1 MSLEFYNKNI
11 NTRPAEEVSTPSP
24 SPSPAVGAPAQKPKG
39 PSIFTSDDA
48 VPVQGSSNEPIQM
61 TSSSATGSK
70 FSGLQLSDA
79 DGENSISLQ
88 ENSELIKLEE
98 DFAQYAKKCG
108 LPEGISFSEYKT
120 VLEHKNPNELTNDEK
135 NFLERYNAIYNNSDH
150 STVKIQA
157 KEPIQESMQL
167 DEKTKQRI
175 SEYDAILKDPNPE
188 TTPYQKNSKI
198 IDKYLSEHDSEY
210 QKLTNPRQKRE
221 YRDAIIHDFMEAI
234 HPGNKTQAQRRV
246 IQLEIA
252 KIFVDCE
259 AKGENVREL
268 MAQGPEAIKTRIAQI
283 GEKESAKV
291 SEFFDNLELDSEA
304 IKNMKPEDAI
314 YTIGKKLMMAT
325 DLDFE
330 KKYPTEKQQREVI
343 LKYTKDKIKEFT
355 GLDIDAKHMT
365 PEQKEHLYK
374 FSMVLFEEI
383 KNDMGGDLK
392 KLQMIS
398 DPKVQN
404 KILAQVFS
412 KHPGLIEG
420 ASKEGKE
427 ILNNLKARAD
437 IAVCLYKTQDIVTEG
452 DIYNFLKNIKP
463 EDLTQEQKDL
473 LNFYSKIEEM
483 SEGDK
488 ELVKK
493 IFSEQ
498 ATFDSLIGKAAIA
511 GMTPKDYIMSQLKDK
526 DGNLLTGEALFKSI
540 ERICQSANGDKD
552 ATTILLLNDILT
564 NDLHLQ
570 KKDANRFI
578 NGLTSP
584 EAVMFDA
591 AKGGRHLAKL
601 MNVKAECC
609 TNKKELNDFG
619 NAIACSVKV
628 LDNQTVA
635 DVYADLDTN
644 VFDDNITFGINQYK
658 SVNDALDIS
667 YNIINN
673 DNVADTRKSSYTRSL
688 VVTCTDPQRQLTYS
702 NELSQ
707 LDNKAVNEGLAA
719 AEPYV
724 DNSVRNQY
732 SQNIDN
738 SITRMEQSGKYS
750 SEEIAQMKKDIQQ
763 ARETGMTK
771 AETAQAKK
779 TQEEVKTATQ
789 KAQQQQKAEQK
800 AQKEALEQKKQTV
813 LNYAK
818 TVIATATASKPK
830 ASTSTATSSHTQAIE
845 DAQKSLNQ
853 TLERLAKAQSVAET
867 DRVRRELMMRIEQ
880 FQAEVR
886 ISQEERDLRIQLSE
900 REVVNAL
907 LAESA
912 AEEEAQ
918 ASQEAQEAVAVATD
932 TEVTAEDGATAEV
945 RSQAEK
951 SGLSTEAVQ
960 ELQNAYSS
968 GGLVALYDKAATIVG
983 SKAQEKLLNYISHA
997 SSSTLHSFADAHSNN
1012 KHVLMTLFKNSK
1024 DPYIMQ
1030 LLIRNGYASEVLG
1043 SGAVSVKDFMAHASA
1058 QTVANWLVDL
1068 QKTGATYT
1076 LKQAFEH
1083 LQDDSKAMA
1092 SSLIPG
1098 SDEWRQA
1105 QQTRMSTASA
1115 EQTDNL
1121 SQTDPARTASA
1132 SVSSNGL
1139 FEEYEGLALGSDRV
1153 RMGIPVDKK
1162 VDKRFF
1168 RMG

>member
-24 SPSPAVGAPAQKPKG
+24 SPSPAVDTSAPKPKG
-39 PSIFTSDDA
+39 PSIFTSNDGR
-48 VPVQGSSNEPIQM
+48 PVQGSSNEPIQM
-61 TSSSATGSK
+61 TSGYATGSK
-70 FSGLQLSDA
+70 FPGLQLSDA
-79 DGENSISLQ
+79 DGEKSISLQ

-98 DFAQYAKKCG
+98 DFAQYAKKCD

-135 NFLERYNAIYNNSDH
+135 NFLERYNAIYNNSDQ

-198 IDKYLSEHDSEY
+198 IDKYLSEHEPEY
-210 QKLTNPRQKRE
+210 KNLTNRQKRE
-221 YRDAIIHDFMEAI
+221 YRDSIIHDFMEAI

-291 SEFFDNLELDSEA
+291 SELFDNLEIDSET

-330 KKYPTEKQQREVI
+330 KKYPTDKQQREVI

-365 PEQKEHLYK
+365 SEQKEHLYK

-437 IAVCLYKTQDIVTEG
+437 VAVCLYKTQDIVTEG

-483 SEGDK
+483 SEGNK

-498 ATFDSLIGKAAIA
+498 ATFDSLIGKAAIS
-511 GMTPKDYIMSQLKDK
+511 GMTPKDYVMSQLKDK
-526 DGNLLTGEALFKSI
+526 SGNLLKDEALFKAL
-540 ERICQSANGDKD
+540 EKICQSANGDKD
-552 ATTILLLNDILT
+552 ATTILLLKDILT

-584 EAVMFDA
+584 EAVAFDA

-609 TNKKELNDFG
+609 DNNNELASFG
-619 NAIACSVKV
+619 NAVKCSVKV
-628 LDNQTVA
+628 LDNKTVS
-635 DVYADLDTN
+635 DIYSELETN
-644 VFDDNITFGINQYK
+644 TFDNYITSGINQFK
-658 SVNDALDIS
+658 SANDALNIS

-673 DNVADTRKSSYTRSL
+673 DNVADSRKSSYTRSL
-688 VVTCTDPQRQLTYS
+688 VATCTDSQRQLTYS
-702 NELSQ
+702 NELSK

-724 DNSVRNQY
+724 DNSVRSQY
-732 SQNIDN
+732 SRNIDN
-738 SITRMEQSGKYS
+738 SVARMEQSGKYS
-750 SEEIAQMKKDIQQ
+750 KEEIAQMKKDIQK

-771 AETAQAKK
+771 AETTQAKK
-779 TQEEVKTATQ
+779 TQQKVKTATQ

-800 AQKEALEQKKQTV
+800 AQKEALEQKQQTV
-813 LNYAK
+813 LTHAK
-818 TVIATATASKPK
+818 TVIASVTATKPK
-830 ASTSTATSSHTQAIE
+830 ATSSAATSQTEAAKALE
-845 DAQKSLNQ
+845 EAQKSLNQ
-853 TLERLAKAQSVAET
+853 TLERLAKAQTVAET
-867 DRVRRELMMRIEQ
+867 ERVRQELLNRIEQ
-880 FQAEVR
+880 FQTQVR
-886 ISQEERDLRIQLSE
+886 LSQEERDLRIQLSE
-900 REVVNAL
+900 REAVNAL

-912 AEEEAQ
+912 AEEAQ

-932 TEVTAEDGATAEV
+932 TEVTAEDGATPEV
-945 RSQAEK
+945 RSHAEK
-951 SGLSTEAVQ
+951 SGLSVEAVQ
-960 ELQNAYSS
+960 ELHEAYQS
-968 GGLVALYDKAATIVG
+968 GGLTALYEKASTIIG
-983 SKAQEKLLNYISHA
+983 SKAQERLLNYISHT
-997 SSSTLHSFADAHSNN
+997 SSSTLHSFADAHSGN
-1012 KHVLMTLFKNSK
+1012 KNILMTLFRNSK

-1043 SGAVSVKDFMAHASA
+1043 SGTITVKDFLSYASPT
-1058 QTVANWLVDL
+1058 TVTNWITDL

-1076 LKQAFEH
+1076 LKEAFANIGNATSGNASA
-1083 LQDDSKAMA
+1083 LQ
-1092 SSLIPG
+1092 PG
-1098 SDEWRQA
+1098 SDAWLKA
-1105 QQTRMSTASA
+1105 QRTSMAAASSD
-1115 EQTDNL
+1115 QSDNL
-1121 SQTDPARTASA
+1121 TATDPAADNTFI
-1132 SVSSNGL
+1132 SSGTM
-1139 FEEYEGLALGSDRV
+1139 FEDYDGLAMGSDRV
-1153 RMGIPVDKK
+1153 RMGIPVDKR

-1168 RMG
+1168 RIG

>member
-24 SPSPAVGAPAQKPKG
+24 SPSPAVGAPTQKPKG

-70 FSGLQLSDA
+70 FSGLQLSGES
-79 DGENSISLQ
+79 GENSISPQ
-88 ENSELIKLEE
+88 ANPEQQKLEE
-98 DFAQYAKKCG
+98 DFAQYVKDQN
-108 LPEGISFSEYKT
+108 LPKNITLEEYIDI
-120 VLEHKNPNELTNDEK
+120 LFNKNESELTPQEA
-135 NFLERYNAIYNNSDH
+135 NFIQRYTAI
-150 STVKIQA
+150 VI
-157 KEPIQESMQL
+157 KEDYSYQVSKPSVPQETQL

-291 SEFFDNLELDSEA
+291 SELFDNLEIDSET

-365 PEQKEHLYK
+365 SEQKEHLYK

-437 IAVCLYKTQDIVTEG
+437 VAVCLYKTQDIVTEG
-452 DIYNFLKNIKP
+452 DIYNFLKNIKH

-483 SEGDK
+483 PEGDK

-498 ATFDSLIGKAAIA
+498 ATFDSLIGKAAIS

-526 DGNLLTGEALFKSI
+526 SGNLLKDEALFKAL
-540 ERICQSANGDKD
+540 EKICQSANGDKD
-552 ATTILLLNDILT
+552 ATTILLLKDILT

-570 KKDANRFI
+570 KKDANGFI
-578 NGLTSP
+578 NKLTSP
-584 EAVMFDA
+584 EAVTFDA

-609 TNKKELNDFG
+609 DNNNELASFG
-619 NAIACSVKV
+619 NAVKCSVKV
-628 LDNQTVA
+628 LDNKTVS
-635 DVYADLDTN
+635 DIYSELETN
-644 VFDDNITFGINQYK
+644 TFDNYITSGINQFK
-658 SVNDALDIS
+658 SANDALDIS

-673 DNVADTRKSSYTRSL
+673 DNVADSRKSSYTRSL
-688 VVTCTDPQRQLTYS
+688 VATCTDSQRQLTYS
-702 NELSQ
+702 NELSK

-724 DNSVRNQY
+724 DNSVRSQY
-732 SQNIDN
+732 SRNIDN
-738 SITRMEQSGKYS
+738 SVARMEQSGKYS
-750 SEEIAQMKKDIQQ
+750 K
-763 ARETGMTK
+763 
-771 AETAQAKK
+771 
-779 TQEEVKTATQ
+779 
-789 KAQQQQKAEQK
+789 
-800 AQKEALEQKKQTV
+800 
-813 LNYAK
+813 
-818 TVIATATASKPK
+818 
-830 ASTSTATSSHTQAIE
+830 
-845 DAQKSLNQ
+845 
-853 TLERLAKAQSVAET
+853 
-867 DRVRRELMMRIEQ
+867 
-880 FQAEVR
+880 
-886 ISQEERDLRIQLSE
+886 
-900 REVVNAL
+900 
-907 LAESA
+907 
-912 AEEEAQ
+912 
-918 ASQEAQEAVAVATD
+918 
-932 TEVTAEDGATAEV
+932 
-945 RSQAEK
+945 
-951 SGLSTEAVQ
+951 
-960 ELQNAYSS
+960 
-968 GGLVALYDKAATIVG
+968 
-983 SKAQEKLLNYISHA
+983 
-997 SSSTLHSFADAHSNN
+997 
-1012 KHVLMTLFKNSK
+1012 
-1024 DPYIMQ
+1024 
-1030 LLIRNGYASEVLG
+1030 
-1043 SGAVSVKDFMAHASA
+1043 
-1058 QTVANWLVDL
+1058 
-1068 QKTGATYT
+1068 
-1076 LKQAFEH
+1076 
-1083 LQDDSKAMA
+1083 
-1092 SSLIPG
+1092 
-1098 SDEWRQA
+1098 
-1105 QQTRMSTASA
+1105 
-1115 EQTDNL
+1115 
-1121 SQTDPARTASA
+1121 
-1132 SVSSNGL
+1132 
-1139 FEEYEGLALGSDRV
+1139 
-1153 RMGIPVDKK
+1153 
-1162 VDKRFF
+1162 
-1168 RMG
+1168 

>member
-70 FSGLQLSDA
+70 FSGLQLSGES
-79 DGENSISLQ
+79 GENSISPQ
-88 ENSELIKLEE
+88 ANPEQQKLEE
-98 DFAQYAKKCG
+98 DFAQYVKDQN
-108 LPEGISFSEYKT
+108 LPKNITLEEYIDI
-120 VLEHKNPNELTNDEK
+120 LFNKNESELTPQEA
-135 NFLERYNAIYNNSDH
+135 NFIQRYTAIV
-150 STVKIQA
+150 T
-157 KEPIQESMQL
+157 KEDYSYQVSKPSVPQETQL

-198 IDKYLSEHDSEY
+198 IDKYLSEHDPEY

-268 MAQGPEAIKTRIAQI
+268 MTQGPEAIKTRIAQI

-330 KKYPTEKQQREVI
+330 KKYPTDKQQREVI

-365 PEQKEHLYK
+365 SEQKEHLYK

-404 KILAQVFS
+404 RILTRVFS
-412 KHPGLIEG
+412 QHPELING
-420 ASKEGKE
+420 ASNEGKE
-427 ILNNLKARAD
+427 ILNNLKVRAD
-437 IAVCLYKTQDIVTEG
+437 VAAQLYDTQEVVTEG

-483 SEGDK
+483 SEGNK

-498 ATFDSLIGKAAIA
+498 ATFDSLIGKAAIS
-511 GMTPKDYIMSQLKDK
+511 GMTPKDYVMSQLKDK
-526 DGNLLTGEALFKSI
+526 SGNLLKDEALFKAL
-540 ERICQSANGDKD
+540 EKICQSANGDKD
-552 ATTILLLNDILT
+552 ATTILLLKDILT

-584 EAVMFDA
+584 EAVAFDA

-609 TNKKELNDFG
+609 DNNNELASFG
-619 NAIACSVKV
+619 NAVKCSVKV
-628 LDNQTVA
+628 LDNKTVS
-635 DVYADLDTN
+635 DIYSELETN
-644 VFDDNITFGINQYK
+644 TFDNYITSGINQFK
-658 SVNDALDIS
+658 SANDALDIS

-673 DNVADTRKSSYTRSL
+673 DNVADSRKSSYTRSL
-688 VVTCTDPQRQLTYS
+688 VATCTDSQRQLTYS
-702 NELSQ
+702 NELSK

-724 DNSVRNQY
+724 DNSVRSQY
-732 SQNIDN
+732 SRNIDN
-738 SITRMEQSGKYS
+738 SVARMEQSGKYS
-750 SEEIAQMKKDIQQ
+750 KEEIAQMKKDIQK

-771 AETAQAKK
+771 AETTQAKK
-779 TQEEVKTATQ
+779 TQQKVKTATQ

-800 AQKEALEQKKQTV
+800 AQKEALEQKQQTV
-813 LNYAK
+813 LTHAK
-818 TVIATATASKPK
+818 TVIASVTATKPK
-830 ASTSTATSSHTQAIE
+830 ATSSAATSQTEAAKALE
-845 DAQKSLNQ
+845 EAKKSLNQ
-853 TLERLAKAQSVAET
+853 TLERLAKAQTVAET
-867 DRVRRELMMRIEQ
+867 ERVRQELLNRIEQ
-880 FQAEVR
+880 FQTQVR
-886 ISQEERDLRIQLSE
+886 LSQEERDLRIQLSE
-900 REVVNAL
+900 REAVNAL

-912 AEEEAQ
+912 AEEAQ

-932 TEVTAEDGATAEV
+932 TEVTAEDGATPEV
-945 RSQAEK
+945 RSHAEK